1 MTVKQVAIR
10 LKPEGGQDVVN
21 AAKQGED
28 ALVKMGAGA
37 TTATEKAIAASD
49 RQVAKLRE
57 IAAAASDTRTQL
69 QRQIEA
75 AAGGSTRVGLQDQF
89 TQPGNASA
97 KAAAR
102 SLFAQDDAYERRGA
116 AIKAALD
123 PASAAQERLND
134 ELREYAALARA
145 GKLSTDQLAQA
156 QALARG
162 RYDEAALAI
171 NRQERGLSK
180 LAMASRLN
188 LARQGAD
195 VFTTAAMGMN
205 PAMIAIQQ
213 GPQIADAWA
222 TSNLKLNG
230 SLLLV
235 AGSVGVVAAA
245 TAVGVAAWMEGEK
258 SALAFERAVSGVG
271 RTAQISAVELR
282 AAAEAGAASA
292 GISQKAAQE
301 QATAY
306 AGTGKIGA
314 EVIGKLVALG
324 KDYASFM
331 GMDAADATKSLAKA
345 MEDPAKGARDM
356 TRDFGLLDQKTID
369 HIDNLVKLGD
379 RQAAQKIIA
388 DALSAAVKGHGEQVG
403 ELTSFWDV
411 ATRSMSNYWTR
422 LGELMHTTDS
432 ERIADLEAR
441 IANRSIGVGGGRA
454 ADPTS
459 RERDAAELFRLRYLR
474 DIGEEIKAYKGEQGA
489 GNQAAMEE
497 RDRRDAGKGDRDRA
511 RRDAERA
518 ARDAERE
525 AREAQQRR
533 RREEDREA
541 TLDMQI
547 AQARLDYD
555 AIGRLEEQ
563 ERVRA
568 RIRQLEDDGVKS
580 AQARTT
586 AMGEEARLQT
596 AVAVQQEREA
606 KGLHDAASM
615 EADRIEGLDR
625 FVEQARRRADLEE
638 RINAYA
644 KIYKDI
650 GTATSMAKADQLMI
664 DHARLRVQEKLV
676 QEAKSEHAA
685 NLARLSGDEEG
696 ARSYDVAARIRAR
709 AQEIERRGRDGKP
722 LNPGEGMAQAKRE
735 IMEELDAAALG
746 TRRTWLRGLLGDIK
760 RGGIGDA
767 VAEQFSRAT
776 DRWLDKLA
784 DALAELDWSKLLNSL
799 GGGGS
804 GGAGGS
810 GGGWANAAASF
821 ISSMMQGHSSGTDFS
836 EGGLKWVGER
846 GPELLNLPR
855 GSKVYEHNRAMQMTA
870 AAAAA
875 PVVNFGGLTVKNY
888 GSEPMTGRM
897 SQTPG
902 GGLELALEPA
912 FKSLQ
917 ARSGRDGSMAKALNA
932 TPQARRR

>member
-69 QRQIEA
+69 QRQIDA
-75 AAGGSTRVGLQDQF
+75 AAGGSTRFGLQDQF

-230 SLLLV
+230 SLMLV

-258 SALAFERAVSGVG
+258 SSLAYERAISGVG
-271 RTAQISAVELR
+271 RASQINAVELR
-282 AAAEAGAASA
+282 SAAEAGAEAAKISIKA
-292 GISQKAAQE
+292 GQE

-306 AGTGKIGA
+306 AATGKIGA
-314 EVIGKLVALG
+314 EVIKGLVSMG

-345 MEDPAKGARDM
+345 MEDPAKAARDM
-356 TRDFGLLDQKTID
+356 TREFGLLDQKTIE
-369 HIDNLVKLGD
+369 HIESLVKLGD
-379 RQAAQKIIA
+379 RQTAQKILMA
-388 DALSAAVKGHGEQVG
+388 ELNEAVRGHGDKIG
-403 ELTSFWDV
+403 ELASFWDV
-411 ATRSMSNYWTR
+411 AARSMSNYWTG
-422 LGELMHTTDS
+422 LGEWLHTTRD
-432 ERIADLEAR
+432 EQVAKYDAA
-441 IANRSIGVGGGRA
+441 IANGRRTGA
-454 ADPTS
+454 NPQRLAQMEA
-459 RERDAAELFRLRYLR
+459 ERDALNFQ
-474 DIGEEIKAYKGEQGA
+474 IGYDRAKTENDQRSAA
-489 GNQAAMEE
+489 GNQSAQEAV
-497 RDRRDAGKGDRDRA
+497 DRLKAGKGDRDKAQRE
-511 RRDAERA
+511 AERA
-518 ARDAERE
+518 ARE
-525 AREAQQRR
+525 ALQRQ

-541 TLDMQI
+541 ALEMQI
-547 AQARLDYD
+547 AQARADHDGLR
-555 AIGRLEEQ
+555 RLEEQ
-563 ERVRA
+563 ERVRQ
-568 RIRQLEDDGVKS
+568 RIRQLEDDGVSK
-580 AQARTT
+580 AEARTK
-586 AMGEEARLQT
+586 AHGEEARLQIALGEQSAKAT
-596 AVAVQQEREA
+596 AQAGRQVDLLIMRILGEDRALETAEKRLDREA
-606 KGLHDAASM
+606 RIAAYQQ
-615 EADRIEGLDR
+615 AHLDL
-625 FVEQARRRADLEE
+625 A
-638 RINAYA
+638 
-644 KIYKDI
+644 
-650 GTATSMAKADQLMI
+650 TATATVERDLLQISEAKAEAK
-664 DHARLRVQEKLV
+664 ARLIR
-676 QEAKSEHAA
+676 EAEAEHRL
-685 NLARLSGDEEG
+685 NLARLSGDEG
-696 ARSYDVAARIRAR
+696 TARWLGIEERINRKAR
-709 AQEIERRGRDGKP
+709 EIERRDN
-722 LNPGEGMAQAKRE
+722 LNYGEGQDEAQN
-735 IMEELDAAALG
+735 IVQQELDAEGLG
-746 TRRTWLRGLLGDIK
+746 ARRAWLRGLLSDIK

-888 GSEPMTGRM
+888 GSEPVTGRM

-917 ARSGRDGSMAKALNA
+917 ARAGRDGSMAKALNA

>member
-1 MTVKQVAIR
+1 MTVKQVAVR

-37 TTATEKAIAASD
+37 ASATEKAIAASD

-57 IAAAASDTRTQL
+57 IAAAATDSRTAL
-69 QRQIEA
+69 QAQIDRA
-75 AAGGSTRVGLQDQF
+75 TGVTGGT
-89 TQPGNASA
+89 NASA

-102 SLFAQDDAYERRGA
+102 SLFAQDDAYERRGK

-123 PASAAQERLND
+123 PASAAMDKLND
-134 ELREYAALARA
+134 ELRELDVLSRA
-145 GKLSTDQLAQA
+145 GKLSTDQLARA
-156 QALARG
+156 QVMARG

-213 GPQIADAWA
+213 GPQIAEAWA
-222 TSNLKLNG
+222 TSNIKLNG
-230 SLLLV
+230 SLMLLV
-235 AGSVGVVAAA
+235 GTLGLVAAA
-245 TAVGVAAWMEGEK
+245 TAVGVAAWMDGEK
-258 SALAFERAVSGVG
+258 SALAYERAVSGVG
-271 RTAQISAVELR
+271 RTSRISVGELQ
-282 AAAEAGAASA
+282 AAAEAGAEA
-292 GISQKAAQE
+292 GNISQKAARE

-306 AGTGKIGA
+306 AATGKIGV
-314 EVIGKLVALG
+314 EVIAGLLAMG

-331 GMDAADATKSLAKA
+331 GMDAADATKTLAKA
-345 MEDPAKGARDM
+345 MEDPAKAGRDM
-356 TRDFGLLDQKTID
+356 TRDFGLLDQKTLD
-369 HIDNLVKLGD
+369 HIDSLVKLGD
-379 RQAAQKIIA
+379 RQAAQKILM
-388 DALSAAVKGHGEQVG
+388 DALSGAVVGHSEKIGKISSAWDQAA
-403 ELTSFWDV
+403 
-411 ATRSMSNYWTR
+411 RSVSNYWDW
-422 LGELMHTTDS
+422 LGKALYTTDD
-432 ERIADLEAR
+432 ERIAELEQRA
-441 IANRSIGVGGGRA
+441 ANRSLGVGGGRA

-459 RERDAAELFRLRYLR
+459 RRRDEAELFRLRYLR
-474 DIGEEIKAYKGEQGA
+474 DIEEEITGYKGDRAAE
-489 GNQAAMEE
+489 NQSAQEAK
-497 RDRRDAGKGDRDRA
+497 DRQDAGKSDRDRA
-511 RRDAERA
+511 RREAERA
-518 ARDAERE
+518 AREAERE

-533 RREEDREA
+533 RREEDRDA
-541 TLDMQI
+541 ALDMQI

-580 AQARTT
+580 AQARTN
-586 AMGEEARLQT
+586 AMGEEARLQ
-596 AVAVQQEREA
+596 AAMADQQGREA
-606 KGLHDAASM
+606 KALFEAASM

-650 GTATSMAKADQLMI
+650 GTATSLAKTDQLMI
-664 DHARLRVQEKLV
+664 DQARLRVQEKLV
-676 QEAKSEHAA
+676 QEAKAEHAA

-696 ARSYDVAARIRAR
+696 GRSYDVGARIRAR
-709 AQEIERRGRDGKP
+709 AQEIERRGKDGKP
-722 LNPGEGMAQAKRE
+722 LNPGEGMAEAKRQ
-735 IMEELDAAALG
+735 IMDELDAAALG
-746 TRRTWLRGLLGDIK
+746 TRKTWLRGLLSDIK

-804 GGAGGS
+804 GGGS
-810 GGGWANAAASF
+810 GGGWGNAAANF
-821 ISSMMQGHSSGTDFS
+821 FASMFNGHSTGTDFS
-836 EGGLKWVGER
+836 DGGLKWVGER

-855 GSKVYEHNRAMQMTA
+855 GSKVYEHNRAMQLTA

-875 PVVNFGGLTVKNY
+875 PVVNFGGLTIKNY

-897 SQTPG
+897 SQSPG